1 MGILPHF
8 RRCDH
13 HDPSPWAGGN
23 DVLTI
28 LGQPHVRSM
37 RPWESLARR
46 GGGQPAQRGGSTLKR
61 PAPPAKGQREQA
73 GGGGLMPGPRSW
85 EALTRRARL
94 APTRAGK
101 AGNPAGLGFVRI
113 LLRHGPRLRWGLA
126 PLRWLQF
133 SGRLGFAAARV
144 RSDLRTPR
152 AATGSVG
159 CAVGVLS
166 HFRRCGYHDLKLAQI
181 SLAQFILR
189 VSPRRADSAGW
200 GWTTPVNVSS

>member
-1 MGILPHF
+1 
-8 RRCDH
+8 
-13 HDPSPWAGGN
+13 
-23 DVLTI
+23 
-28 LGQPHVRSM
+28 
-37 RPWESLARR
+37 
-46 GGGQPAQRGGSTLKR
+46 LKR
-61 PAPPAKGQREQA
+61 PALLAKGQPTQP
-73 GGGGLMPGPRSW
+73 GGGGWCRGKSQAK
-85 EALTRRARL
+85 ALTRRVRL
-94 APTRAGK
+94 RQRELK
-101 AGNPAGLGFVRI
+101 KSINPAGLGFVRI

-126 PLRWLQF
+126 PLRWLQV